1 MASICADGCQ
11 SMIRLCL
18 LVIWCSG
25 VLLVK
30 VLISAKAWLKA
41 MTCHGCKYCTEIA
54 SGLIKVGFE
63 GQDSM
68 V

>member
-11 SMIRLCL
+11 SVIRLCL
-18 LVIWCSG
+18 LEIWCSG

-30 VLISAKAWLKA
+30 VIISAKAWLKI
-41 MTCHGCKYCTEIA
+41 MTCHGRKYRTEIA
-54 SGLIKVGFE
+54 GGLVKAGFE